1 VGGAALDVHREG
13 AVLEPVAGPGG
24 RVERP
29 DRAQR
34 DRCLRTLIDDGLIA
48 QAAVDSFVL

>member
-1 VGGAALDVHREG
+1 MAVLRDSDGPVHRSR
-13 AVLEPVAGPGG
+13 LEAAW
-24 RVERP
+24 P